1 MVRSKAEGDAA
12 FCWDEGTNSK
22 LCFDWKVSIHKILSW
37 YLRAME
43 IRGQHDDGVSQDV
56 GGVGGRE
63 LLVLRVGLEEPA
75 RKLLHQTIDLLGL
88 AWTIERK
95 TLDD

>member
-1 MVRSKAEGDAA
+1 MAPCKDEGDAA
-12 FCWDEGTNSK
+12 FCWYEGTNSK
-22 LCFDWKVSIHKILSW
+22 LCFDWKVSIYQILSK

-43 IRGQHDDGVSQDV
+43 VRGQHDDGVSQDV

-75 RKLLHQTIDLLGL
+75 RKLLHQTIDLLSL